1 MTELQDSKA
10 KALWNKV
17 DAADKAFEEER
28 ARLFRDGVKLFSD
41 DEHDEREGAL
51 RAKRNRV
58 ARDTEKEV
66 EQSAARARE
75 ELVTLESEDPSRLLS
90 TEELQSASARR
101 EFVNDDVMALSETGL
116 VSRLGSVLAGGDR
129 ASMYLFWQ
137 AGRRKKSEIV
147 ERRGEQ
153 PYELAQALDRLQTAL
168 RGPSHKGRVATVEQR
183 LDELRQAQELAWS
196 LQRGGRNV
204 GQVYAKQAHGD
215 VPERLG
221 LRRA

>member
-1 MTELQDSKA
+1 MTELRNGEA
-10 KALWNKV
+10 KALWRKINN
-17 DAADKAFEEER
+17 AQQTFEEER
-28 ARLFRDGVKLFSD
+28 ARLYRDGKKLFSD

-51 RAKRNRV
+51 RTERNRV

-66 EQSAARARE
+66 ERSATQAHK
-75 ELVTLESEDPSRLLS
+75 ELVTLENKNPSRLLS

-101 EFVNDDVMALSETGL
+101 EFVNDDVTALSETGL

-137 AGRRKKSEIV
+137 TKRRKKSEIV

-168 RGPSHKGRVATVEQR
+168 RGPSHKGRVATVERR
-183 LDELRQAQELAWS
+183 LDELRRAQELAWS